1 MARAQDR
8 RGCCVREA
16 QYVNQE
22 NLSHAACLETP
33 RASPMELPGSC
44 CRPQHTQHKCKPWV
58 RQAGMPGC
66 ILSDLGRQSSGANHR
81 SLEWHGSTFGQAGD
95 SIMNIRDANKVD
107 AQRCGRILYDAFNSL
122 AEKHNF
128 PKDFPSPEVATS
140 LASMLIGDSGF
151 YGVVAEEA
159 GTIVGSNFMDERSPI
174 FGIGPIS
181 VAPEVQNH
189 AVGRRLMGAV
199 LDRAAAKKAAG
210 IRLGQAG
217 YHNRSLC
224 LYTKL
229 GFVTREPLSLL
240 QGPKPNAKFAGHDV
254 RPAEDRDVEACN
266 KLCREVHG
274 FDRDLELRDAIR
286 ARSASV
292 VVHLEEIT
300 GYATAIGFLAHA
312 VARTNQDL
320 KALIGA
326 ATEFPGP
333 GFLLPTRNHD
343 G

>member
-1 MARAQDR
+1 MVRP
-8 RGCCVREA
+8 RGR
-16 QYVNQE
+16 YG
-22 NLSHAACLETP
+22 P
-33 RASPMELPGSC
+33 
-44 CRPQHTQHKCKPWV
+44 
-58 RQAGMPGC
+58 
-66 ILSDLGRQSSGANHR
+66 
-81 SLEWHGSTFGQAGD
+81 FGQAGD
-95 SIMNIRDANKVD
+95 SIMNIRDVNKVD
-107 AQRCGRILYDAFNSL
+107 AQRCGRILYDAFKNL
-122 AEKHNF
+122 AEQHNF
-128 PKDFPSPEVATS
+128 PPDLPSPEVATG
-140 LASMLIGDSGF
+140 LASMLIGAPGF

-159 GTIVGSNFMDERSPI
+159 GTIVGSNFMDERSTI

-189 AVGRRLMGAV
+189 AVGRRLMCAV

-210 IRLGQAG
+210 IRLVQAG

-240 QGPKPNAKFAGHDV
+240 QGPKLNAKFPGYDV
-254 RPAEDRDVEACN
+254 RPAEERDVKGCN
-266 KLCREVHG
+266 TLCRDVHG

-326 ATEFPGP
+326 VTEFPGP
-333 GFLLPTRNHD
+333 GFLLPTRNHEVLEWCLSCELKLVFQMTLMTT
-343 G
+343 GLYNEPAGAYLPSILY